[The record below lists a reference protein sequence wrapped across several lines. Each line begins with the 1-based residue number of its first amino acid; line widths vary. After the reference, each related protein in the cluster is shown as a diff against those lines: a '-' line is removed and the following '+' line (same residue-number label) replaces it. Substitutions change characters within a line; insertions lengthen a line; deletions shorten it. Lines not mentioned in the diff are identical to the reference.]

1 MSAFSSTTTAVTAPA
16 NVPTIITAVTKD
28 PSNRTTSTTT
38 VTTNGAS
45 AASLPSA
52 TTSAFRP
59 LIICGPS
66 GVGKGTLLNRLF
78 ADYPSVFGKKVS
90 HTTRAPRAGE
100 AEGVSYHFVGKA
112 EFERD
117 IEAGLFIE
125 YAYVHTN
132 IYGTSIA
139 SVRAIS
145 QSGRIPVLEVDVQ
158 GAEKILSTDLN
169 PYYFFILPPSFDT
182 LRERLV
188 GRGSETD
195 DTIRVRL
202 ETARKELEFA
212 DRRSDI
218 FHVKIVNDDLERTYQ
233 QLKQELKKCYPN
245 VSQLQIA

>member
-1 MSAFSSTTTAVTAPA
+1 MSAITSTSTSITAPT
-16 NVPTIITAVTKD
+16 NVPTVITTVTKD
-28 PSNRTTSTTT
+28 GSNTTT
-38 VTTNGAS
+38 TTTIASNGAAAAS
-45 AASLPSA
+45 AAS
-52 TTSAFRP
+52 TTAFRP

-78 ADYPSVFGKKVS
+78 ADFPAVFGKKVS
-90 HTTRAPRAGE
+90 HTTRPPRAGE
-100 AEGVSYHFVGKA
+100 VEGVSYYFVSKE

-117 IEAGLFIE
+117 IAAGLFIE
-125 YAYVHTN
+125 YAYVHSN

-169 PYYFFILPPSFDT
+169 PYYFFILPPSFDS

-195 DTIRVRL
+195 ETMRVRL
-202 ETARKELEFA
+202 ETARKELDFA
-212 DRRSDI
+212 DKRSDI
-218 FHVKIVNDDLERTYQ
+218 FHVKLVNDDLDRTYQ
-233 QLKQELKKCYPN
+233 QLKDELKKCYPHIQ
-245 VSQLQIA
+245 QLQTA